1 MNILNVYMK
10 GYNLYTIIRNFN
22 NYNHYFKVFLIPS
35 VDMLITNLHILT
47 VICMNCGYCDFFLF
61 AV

>member
-1 MNILNVYMK
+1 MK

-35 VDMLITNLHILT
+35 VDMWITNLNILT